1 MFALI
6 RLLVTFYL
14 VVPKLFLFRLYDP
27 PETSPPPPLFISLP
41 KPFMKL
47 YKPMTLTWDLTVQVL
62 AQSGLRFHNHKGLDL
77 LK

>member
-27 PETSPPPPLFISLP
+27 PETSPTPFISLP

-47 YKPMTLTWDLTVQVL
+47 YKSMTLTWDLTVQVL

>member
-6 RLLVTFYL
+6 RFLVSFISSFQNFFYS
-14 VVPKLFLFRLYDP
+14 VYMTPRKQA
-27 PETSPPPPLFISLP
+27 PPPFISLP